1 MYTYICMDKSWE
13 NPIYILT
20 RIDKNRE
27 NGGEIVT
34 RSKLVIS
41 SAWKQHSKGMGV
53 GKYKGERKSKMEK
66 YLRHN
71 IR

>member
-1 MYTYICMDKSWE
+1 MDKSWE

-41 SAWKQHSKGMGV
+41 SAWK
-53 GKYKGERKSKMEK
+53 
-66 YLRHN
+66 
-71 IR
+71 